1 MQAAIERL
9 QQELDALELDASF
22 VLKPHD
28 VFFLAGYA
36 SVCSGVLVTTKQ
48 EPIFCTLW
56 LDAPEAREQC
66 SLERVGTYV
75 FPEQSLVGRMIKM
88 LKKQGGPEPKRIGIE
103 KDFMQARQY
112 ELLVSEF
119 PQAELVHITPVI
131 DKLRAIKTQQE
142 LEHIRAAAAMADQ
155 AMEAALA
162 AVAPGVSEL
171 EVAAEAEYVMRK
183 AGSLRT
189 AFSTFVASGDRTL
202 LAHPIASPKI
212 MQPGEAVVIDLGAV
226 VAGYS
231 SDLCRTTFVGEPTPE
246 QRDRLRLV
254 FQAQEAA
261 AQAMKPGALAKDVY
275 AAARAVFASKGL
287 ERLLPSD
294 LGYGVGLRQ
303 SEFHPVIERHSST
316 ELMENMVVAL
326 MQTTA
331 YDRGIGGLRVEDT
344 FWVSAQGAVRF
355 TKHRQKLY

>member
-1 MQAAIERL
+1 MDPAIDRL
-9 QQELDALELDASF
+9 QCELDALKVDAAF

-28 VFFLAGYA
+28 VFYIAGYA
-36 SVCSGVLVTTKQ
+36 SVCSGVLLAAGR
-48 EPIFCTLW
+48 EPAFCTLW
-56 LDAPEAREQC
+56 LDAHEAREQC
-66 SLERVGTYV
+66 TLSRVGTYV
-75 FPEQSLVGRMIKM
+75 FPEQSLLGRMIKM
-88 LKKQGGPEPKRIGIE
+88 LRKQGLPEPKRIGIE
-103 KDFMQARQY
+103 KDFMVARQY
-112 ELLVSEF
+112 EMLVSEF

-131 DKLRAIKTQQE
+131 DRLRALKTPQE
-142 LEHIRAAAAMADQ
+142 LEHIKAAAALADQ

-171 EVAAEAEYVMRK
+171 EIAAEAEYAMRK

-189 AFSTFVASGDRTL
+189 AFSTFVASGERTL

-231 SDLCRTTFVGEPTPE
+231 SDLCRSTFVGQPTPE
-246 QRDRLRLV
+246 QRERLRLV

-261 AQAMKPGALAKDVY
+261 ASALKPGALAKEVY
-275 AAARAVFASKGL
+275 QAARQVFASQGL

-303 SEFHPVIERHSST
+303 SEFHPVIERESST
-316 ELMENMVVAL
+316 RLEENMVVAL

-331 YDRGIGGLRVEDT
+331 YDRAMGGLRVEDT
-344 FWVSAQGAVRF
+344 FWVSPGGAVRL
-355 TKHRQKLY
+355 TRHRQNLY